1 MQRQNVNSR
10 GIGMKVA
17 WHRKAAYKTLE
28 QVSKQVG
35 MSISSLSRL
44 ENGKR
49 DPTSE
54 EVAAILAVLGVVG
67 PERDQ
72 LLVLARSA
80 TPSSMVVGSQS
91 RTYQAFEADA
101 TVITNFE
108 LMLVPGLAQ
117 TAKYA
122 HAVLSALRVNDSASD
137 IAATVSQRMERKAIL
152 TRKRPP
158 QVNFIVTELAIR
170 QLIGGPKVMADQV
183 RHLIGLADLDNV
195 SVRIIPAT
203 VPAHA
208 GLGGQ
213 FVILDFEDQPS
224 LLFIE
229 AMTTGLYRDE
239 PEDVTAY
246 RRQVENLEAV
256 ALDKAGSVELMQ
268 SISCN
273 LDGLAY
279 GHVCAV
285 DVAEEQLQC

>member
-10 GIGMKVA
+10 GIGIGLA
-17 WHRKAAYKTLE
+17 WHRKAACKTLE
-28 QVSKQVG
+28 QVSRQVG
-35 MSISSLSRL
+35 ISISSLSRL

-49 DPTSE
+49 EPTTE

-67 PERDQ
+67 AERDQ
-72 LLVLARSA
+72 LLNHARNTSH
-80 TPSSMVVGSQS
+80 SSMVVGSKS
-91 RTYQAFEADA
+91 RTYRAFEADA

-122 HAVLSALRVNDSASD
+122 RAVLSALRANGSESE
-137 IAATVSQRMERKAIL
+137 INATVSQRMERKAIL

-170 QLIGGPKVMADQV
+170 QLIGGAKVMAEQV

-195 SVRIIPAT
+195 SIRIIPAT
-203 VPAHA
+203 VSAHA
-208 GLGGQ
+208 GLSGQ
-213 FVILDFEDQPS
+213 FVILDFDDQPS
-224 LLFIE
+224 LVFIE

-239 PEDVTAY
+239 PEDVVAY

-256 ALDKAGSVELMQ
+256 ALDMAGSVELLR
-268 SISCN
+268 SISYD
-273 LDGLAY
+273 LDGLVS
-279 GHVCAV
+279 GL
-285 DVAEEQLQC
+285 DVAEEQLQR